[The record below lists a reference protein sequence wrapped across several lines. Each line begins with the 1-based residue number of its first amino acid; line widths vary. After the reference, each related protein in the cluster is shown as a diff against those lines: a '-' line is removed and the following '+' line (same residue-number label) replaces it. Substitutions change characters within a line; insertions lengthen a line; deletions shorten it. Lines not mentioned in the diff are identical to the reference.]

1 MNRKMQATLAATAT
15 ILILGYLVSLA
26 PRGQVQVPD
35 WFAPDPPV
43 ATPAARAPAGTLRPA
58 PTLTADP
65 ALAPAE
71 HIREAREAELVERF
85 NQGALML
92 HAREYDY
99 AIKALHR
106 VLELAPRLPEAH
118 VNMGFALLGLER
130 YAAAA
135 DFFQSAIEL
144 NAFQANA
151 YYGLATAL
159 DELGDREAALG
170 AMRSFVHLAGEA
182 DEAYLVRARSAL
194 WEWQAA
200 LERERAALPD
210 ASGDDAP

>member
-1 MNRKMQATLAATAT
+1 MMNRKMQATLAASAT
-15 ILILGYLVSLA
+15 ILVLGYLVSLA

-35 WFAPDPPV
+35 WFAPDPSVTTPV
-43 ATPAARAPAGTLRPA
+43 AS
-58 PTLTADP
+58 
-65 ALAPAE
+65 APAE

-106 VLELAPRLPEAH
+106 VLQLAPRLPEAH
-118 VNMGFALLGLER
+118 VNMGFALLGVER

-170 AMRSFVHLAGEA
+170 AMRSFLHLAGEA
-182 DEAYLVRARSAL
+182 DEVYLVRARSAL
-194 WEWQAA
+194 WEWQDA
-200 LERERAALPD
+200 LERERGGVPD
-210 ASGDDAP
+210 ASGDETP